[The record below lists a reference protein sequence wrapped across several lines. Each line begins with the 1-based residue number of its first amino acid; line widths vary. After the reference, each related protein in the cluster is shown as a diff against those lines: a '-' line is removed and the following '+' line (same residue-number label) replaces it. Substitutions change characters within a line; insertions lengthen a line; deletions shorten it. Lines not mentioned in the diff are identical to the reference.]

1 MMIWAIF
8 AAMTGAAV
16 FALLWPLGHGRA
28 RGFADVADAKSLYR
42 AQLKEIDRDLARSL
56 IAAEEAEAA
65 RAEAARRL
73 LRAAGD
79 EAGPSGET
87 EPSLRRRRASSALML
102 SVVPLLAL
110 LVYGLYGSPEFSD
123 QPLSARLEKAGPHQ
137 DFAIVLARM
146 EAHLA
151 ANPTDAKGWSLI
163 APIYLRQGRYED
175 AAKAFAAT
183 VRYGKPDTDL
193 LAGLGEARILEAGGV
208 VTAAAREALAGAVR
222 LDPKNARARYYL
234 ALAREQDGDGEG
246 ALSALQELLADAPPQ
261 ADWAGMVRGR
271 NDRMQ
276 ADSGRKAIAALP
288 EAERQQAIKGMVE
301 GLGERLAAG
310 GGTLQEW
317 TRLIR
322 ARVVLGD
329 KPAALQAVKTA
340 RERLA
345 QDAAALAAIETL
357 TDELALKEAAP

>member
-8 AAMTGAAV
+8 AAMTGAAI
-16 FALLWPLGHGRA
+16 FALLWPLSHGRLQ
-28 RGFADVADAKSLYR
+28 GFADVADAKSLYR
-42 AQLKEIDRDLARSL
+42 AQLKEIDRDLGRNL
-56 IAAEEAEAA
+56 IATGEAEAA

-79 EAGPSGET
+79 ETGPAGET

-102 SVVPLLAL
+102 SIVPLLAL
-110 LVYGLYGSPEFSD
+110 LVYGLYGSPGFSD
-123 QPLSARLEKAGPHQ
+123 QPLAARLQKGGQQQ

-183 VRYGKPDTDL
+183 AHYGKPDTEL

-208 VTAAAREALAGAVR
+208 VTAAAREALAEALK
-222 LDPKNARARYYL
+222 LDPRNARARFYL
-234 ALAREQDGDGEG
+234 AQAKEQDGDGDG
-246 ALSALQELLADAPPQ
+246 AMAALEQLLADAPPQ
-261 ADWAGMVRGR
+261 AEWAGAVRAR
-271 NDRMQ
+271 IAQMQ
-276 ADSGRKAIAALP
+276 ADAGRKAVAVLP

-301 GLGERLAAG
+301 GLAERLSAG
-310 GGTLQEW
+310 GGTLPEW
-317 TRLIR
+317 SRLIR
-322 ARVVLGD
+322 ARAVLGD
-329 KPAALQAVKTA
+329 KEAARAAVKTA
-340 RERLA
+340 RERLS
-345 QDAAALAAIETL
+345 QDAAALAAIDAL
-357 TDELALKEAAP
+357 ADELALKEATP